1 MEREEIE
8 GRTTYEG
15 ELIPLYIHVGH
26 GATFGGAVSGKRMTL
41 RYTGHPIADVGVATI
56 CAFCEKPDPGA
67 LTQDDLRKISRFMER
82 EYFSGKLLS
91 YLTCVFVNS
100 AYVNP
105 TVGDAKKK
113 DYKRQILQ
121 GFEHDPDPA
130 AAHLRCVFSGAPA
143 ARIVNRQ
150 HVPLITGE
158 DVLNFFPDGAGGMP
172 ISGDFLLAIQAFP
185 LGARRCHGRALAVH
199 CPDDQ
204 SITYEFAHRF
214 LADNRKLLL
223 LAQKS
228 GEKYEDAKAPRTL
241 TVDALID
248 IMHRRGWSA
257 SGSQTGTRPSVTVYH
272 LSNSGQGPDIDVFE
286 LPSEVVS
293 FVAKASRA
301 GSSDIW
307 NKIVA
312 RAWEN
317 PAPLRANSAKSSH
330 KTPIREKPAPPEA
343 GKNRNFLYEDL
354 FRLPDGAA
362 RFIRTYFL
370 RRAWRFARQQK
381 NDPRTQY
388 AAAREIE
395 LVSWR
400 LTHMFLTEVL
410 GMDNARIEAVREF
423 ADRVASHITS
433 ENDRRLFRNLCMTN
447 NYPGF
452 RNRLLK
458 ASAERVGRGKT
469 PLTSFDEFVLVFE
482 AADERPRIDRR
493 LAIDLVL
500 IRLIEKLY
508 TDGWF
513 TKEPDAV
520 KDLVEATEET
530 ADADTPSPDGSRSSE
545 AS

>member
-1 MEREEIE
+1 M
-8 GRTTYEG
+8 
-15 ELIPLYIHVGH
+15 
-26 GATFGGAVSGKRMTL
+26 L

-56 CAFCEKPDPGA
+56 CAFCDKSEPGSV
-67 LTQDDLRKISRFMER
+67 TQDDLKKVSRFMEH

-91 YLTCVFVNS
+91 YLTCVFPNA

-105 TVGDAKKK
+105 TIGESKKK
-113 DYKRQILQ
+113 DYKRDILQ
-121 GFEHDPDPA
+121 GFENDPDPGA
-130 AAHLRCVFSGAPA
+130 AGLRCAFSGEAA

-158 DVLNFFPDGAGGMP
+158 GVLNFFPDGAGGMP
-172 ISGDFLLAIQAFP
+172 IAADFLLAIQAFP

-204 SITYEFAHRF
+204 RLTYGFAHRF
-214 LADNRKLLL
+214 LEDNRRLLL
-223 LAQKS
+223 LAQRS

-241 TVDALID
+241 VVDALID
-248 IMHRRGWSA
+248 IMHRRGSSV
-257 SGSQTGTRPSVTVYH
+257 SGNQAGARPSVTVYH

-286 LPSEVVS
+286 LPSEVIS

-307 NKIVA
+307 STIVA

-317 PAPLRANSAKSSH
+317 PAFLRGNDTNSSRKAPKQ
-330 KTPIREKPAPPEA
+330 EKLAPMPEA

-354 FRLPDGAA
+354 FHLPEGAA

-370 RRAWRFARQQK
+370 RRAWRFARQQR
-381 NDPRTQY
+381 NDPRAEY

-395 LVSWR
+395 LVSWQ
-400 LTHMFLTEVL
+400 LTHMFLREVL

-423 ADRVASHITS
+423 ADRVASHIMS
-433 ENDRRLFRNLCMTN
+433 ENDRRLFRNLCMTD
-447 NYPGF
+447 NYPEF

-458 ASAERVGRGKT
+458 VSAERVGKGKA
-469 PLTSFDEFVLVFE
+469 PLTTFDEFVLVFE
-482 AADERPRIDRR
+482 AADERPRVDRR

-508 TDGWF
+508 AGGWF
-513 TKEPDAV
+513 AQEPDAV
-520 KDLVEATEET
+520 KDLAEAAEES
-530 ADADTPSPDGSRSSE
+530 ADTPSPDASRSSQV
-545 AS
+545 S